1 MVSSLEAGELC
12 QSCYVAFVLVK
23 MFVMDKKAFVELM
36 KGNHEEREEMESAWA
51 LMSHEIV
58 PHGPEHS
65 AQIRI
70 VVRG

>member
-1 MVSSLEAGELC
+1 
-12 QSCYVAFVLVK
+12 
-23 MFVMDKKAFVELM
+23 MFVMDKKAFVGLM

-65 AQIRI
+65 AQFRI
-70 VVRG
+70 VLKRLNINYGLRFQFPSRCEY